1 MFKSQIL
8 TLSNWIERILRMVKQ
23 EYIYQNPADTVDKLR
38 RGIKGFIAYY
48 NYHRPHQGLPM
59 SLPAMKYGVAA

>member
-1 MFKSQIL
+1 
-8 TLSNWIERILRMVKQ
+8 MVKQ